1 LLLAGRPEILVFDG
15 SKFFELIVQLLITY
29 DCLDNPFGE
38 KSIETIE
45 LHDDCI
51 MQAGGI
57 KTIGVELF
65 SYEVV
70 KSNFRVINFY
80 KCFPELLTAN
90 VSGF

>member
-1 LLLAGRPEILVFDG
+1 MLFACRPEILVFDG

-38 KSIETIE
+38 KSSETLE
-45 LHDDCI
+45 FHDDCV
-51 MQAGGI
+51 MQAGRI

-65 SYEVV
+65 NYEVV
-70 KSNFRVINFY
+70 KSDFRVINFY

-90 VSGF
+90 VSRF